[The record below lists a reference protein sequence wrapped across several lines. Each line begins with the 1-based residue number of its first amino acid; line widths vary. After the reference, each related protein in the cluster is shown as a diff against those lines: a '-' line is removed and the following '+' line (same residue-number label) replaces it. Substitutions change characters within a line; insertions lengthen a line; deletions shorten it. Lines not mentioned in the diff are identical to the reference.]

1 MPGLGILAMARPLA
15 AAIGH
20 RRHPRRPHRVAEMAD
35 HRRVGAGP
43 LGRRRPHCARGLVDH
58 ARPQPS
64 PATRSLL
71 RSPNR
76 GRRTTQAGARRS
88 RGMRPVIDPRDGD
101 IEDDASS
108 PGRHS
113 LLSLAGSLLAEI
125 SFPKLAVASIWL
137 IIMPGLLLGLAP
149 VAASVWFDA
158 VVSKLS
164 APLAELWPALL
175 LVAIVIGG
183 LIGGRTLLRL
193 AESSFWSL
201 NALAVQPGYMACR
214 EGLRHAAE
222 RWLPAHATSA
232 QLDRLR
238 AIMAAIA
245 GAIVCALALL
255 VLAAAWPKAHLFGDV
270 GALTSARQLALVT
283 LANSVVIVSGYLAVV
298 ALAWGIMD
306 ATIAQPRDLGGYFAP
321 PAAG

>member
-1 MPGLGILAMARPLA
+1 
-15 AAIGH
+15 
-20 RRHPRRPHRVAEMAD
+20 
-35 HRRVGAGP
+35 
-43 LGRRRPHCARGLVDH
+43 
-58 ARPQPS
+58 
-64 PATRSLL
+64 
-71 RSPNR
+71 
-76 GRRTTQAGARRS
+76 
-88 RGMRPVIDPRDGD
+88 MRPVIDPRDGD

-158 VVSKLS
+158 LHSKLS

-255 VLAAAWPKAHLFGDV
+255 VLA
-270 GALTSARQLALVT
+270 T

-306 ATIAQPRDLGGYFAP
+306 ATIAQPRDLGGYFVP
-321 PAAG
+321 PAAGRRWRIAHLSDIHMVGERYGFRIESGRSGPRGNDRFAQILNRIAAIHAAQPLDLILITGDMTDAGIATEWAQFLDAVDLHP